1 MREILFGSY
10 TNGFGSALFDG
21 EDAGADAAALL
32 GDEDVDFSVGASL
45 ASDPPFSIGFF
56 CTIATAGGSPPAA
69 SDDCG
74 EVIRLFFRKRRKEY
88 FVYL

>member
-45 ASDPPFSIGFF
+45 ASDTPFSIGFF
-56 CTIATAGGSPPAA
+56 CTIATAGGSAPAA